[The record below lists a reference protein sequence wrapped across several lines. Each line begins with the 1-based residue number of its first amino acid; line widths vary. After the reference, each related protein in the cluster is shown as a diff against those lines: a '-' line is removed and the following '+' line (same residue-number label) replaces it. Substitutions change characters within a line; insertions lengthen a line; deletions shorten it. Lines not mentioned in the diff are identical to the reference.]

1 MCGGDLVNIK
11 LQKDIFIAFFRS
23 SILGYG
29 GGPSAIPLVHREVV
43 ERYRWM
49 DDDEF
54 ADILALG
61 NTLPGPINT
70 KMAGYIG
77 YRMGGWIGLLN
88 GIIATVVPTVILI
101 IALIG
106 VLSAFRDSRI
116 VAGMT
121 QAIAP
126 VVAVMLFTLTYSF
139 LKQSRKNLGWVI
151 TGILG
156 LISLIAYQFLQI
168 HPAIVIGVLL
178 LIAVV
183 SPVKKEKQAKG
194 EGSA

>member
-1 MCGGDLVNIK
+1 MNLK

-29 GGPSAIPLVHREVV
+29 GGPSAIPLVHKEVV
-43 ERYRWM
+43 ERFQWM

-54 ADILALG
+54 ADVLALG

-77 YRMGGWIGLLN
+77 YRIGGWVGLLN
-88 GIIATVVPTVILI
+88 GVIATVVPTVILI
-101 IALIG
+101 IGLIG
-106 VLSAFRDSRI
+106 ILSAFRDSRI

-139 LKQSRKNLGWVI
+139 MKQSKKNLGWI
-151 TGILG
+151 YTGILG

-168 HPAIVIGVLL
+168 HPAIVIGILL
-178 LIAVV
+178 FFALV
-183 SPVKKEKQAKG
+183 SPVKEKQSKG
-194 EGSA
+194 ENPS

>member
-1 MCGGDLVNIK
+1 MNIK